1 MRKSYIVGLVGRSGS
16 VICSGSLEGLSERLN
31 GARMGTAARPQG
43 CNRVRNVYIKADIS
57 KKAGNKGH
65 LTLKIM
71 LLRKMR
77 KISNRTY
84 AEHYERQKAKQKI
97 GAKTTTHLFAV
108 FAFQPI

>member
-16 VICSGSLEGLSERLN
+16 VICSGSLEGLSGRLN

-43 CNRVRNVYIKADIS
+43 CNRVRNFYIKADIS

-84 AEHYERQKAKQKI
+84 AEHYERQKA
-97 GAKTTTHLFAV
+97 
-108 FAFQPI
+108 